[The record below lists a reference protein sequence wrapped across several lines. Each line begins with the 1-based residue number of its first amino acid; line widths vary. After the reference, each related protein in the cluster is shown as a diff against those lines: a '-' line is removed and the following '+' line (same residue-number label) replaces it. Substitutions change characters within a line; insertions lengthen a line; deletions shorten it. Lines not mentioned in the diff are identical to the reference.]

1 MHDSPTKWF
10 VEFKKEVR
18 ARSSEDESLDGVGTF
33 SELPVKLKTQLLHSL
48 CEWQTDNVELFRSSI
63 VKEEQE
69 ETDWVCSSLE
79 NHLLLWTM
87 AKWLFLFDNMF
98 PSLGEKKKRVEP
110 VGYDA
115 NWNSYWL
122 FDGLL
127 LSFSSCSRCF
137 ADIDFL
143 CCADFRM
150 YRESPPLPQGKG
162 KTTAPTIEW
171 ELVCRT
177 SEDWKALPAQF
188 ENSKNPGEQ
197 TFYKLLIEDILPSI
211 LPDLQATEKSRAKR
225 DKNKDFPMKRS
236 SRILALVE
244 YSCGLFLS

>member
-1 MHDSPTKWF
+1 VHDSPTKWF

-98 PSLGEKKKRVEP
+98 PSLGEKKAS
-110 VGYDA
+110 G
-115 NWNSYWL
+115 
-122 FDGLL
+122 
-127 LSFSSCSRCF
+127 
-137 ADIDFL
+137 
-143 CCADFRM
+143 
-150 YRESPPLPQGKG
+150 
-162 KTTAPTIEW
+162 T
-171 ELVCRT
+171 
-177 SEDWKALPAQF
+177 
-188 ENSKNPGEQ
+188 
-197 TFYKLLIEDILPSI
+197 
-211 LPDLQATEKSRAKR
+211 
-225 DKNKDFPMKRS
+225 
-236 SRILALVE
+236 
-244 YSCGLFLS
+244 CGL